1 MKLGLNVFNTNN
13 RTCRLTVSHR
23 ERGLSDQP
31 DRPCWG
37 CMRYLLIMLV
47 AWVPLF
53 ASAIEFDEDTGTLP
67 LGRAVQVFEDVTGEA
82 TIDQVSAPATAALFR
97 AVGADTLNAG
107 YSRSAFWL
115 KLDLQFRPKRPDVQR
130 DWLLELAYPPM
141 DHVDLFT
148 ADASGRFRV
157 AWQTGDMLPFSS
169 RQIEQ
174 NNYLFT
180 LDLPANQVQTVYLRL
195 TSQGSIQAPLA
206 LWSSHA
212 YIEAQPA
219 RIYVLGLIYGMLLG
233 MLVYNLFI
241 YLSVRDTSY
250 LYYILYIAS
259 FGLYQ
264 ISVNGAGIEF
274 LWPNNPWW
282 ANAATPFLVGAS
294 VLFASQF
301 SRHFLQT
308 PTWGRWLDRLLVLMM
323 ASAAVV
329 MVLAVAAGYGLAL
342 RLATGLVLLFTLVMV
357 ATGITAWLHGLR
369 VARYFVIAWSVF
381 LTGGLINAF
390 MLLGYL
396 PNNFLTMYSSQIG
409 SVLEVA
415 LLSLA
420 LADRINMMRDQQ
432 AQTLLEAGQNL
443 ERLNQQLATSNR
455 LKDEFLATLTH
466 ELRTPMNGVIGS
478 LELMQTVPMDSELT
492 FYQQTAADSAQD
504 MMGMINGILT
514 LTELQAGRLYA
525 VNSPF
530 SLRQLLASVHGR
542 YASLAED
549 RHLDFAIELD
559 EKLPDNVLGDVGK
572 LQQCVEC
579 LLDNAIKFTKTGAI
593 MVRVTGQSD
602 DVATLRLLIEVI
614 DTGIGFHRLD
624 EATLY
629 QTFFQVDGSMTR
641 EYGGLGIGLAI
652 CRQLVERMGGR
663 LSHESEPGRG
673 SCFRLRLE
681 LQREAETSQCGSMV
695 SHGPW

>member
-1 MKLGLNVFNTNN
+1 
-13 RTCRLTVSHR
+13 
-23 ERGLSDQP
+23 
-31 DRPCWG
+31 
-37 CMRYLLIMLV
+37 MRYLLIMLV
-47 AWVPLF
+47 AWVPLL
-53 ASAIEFDEDTGTLP
+53 ASAIEFDEDTRTLP
-67 LGRAVQVFEDVTGEA
+67 LGRAVQVFEDTTGKA
-82 TIDQVSAPATAALFR
+82 TIDQVSAPAMAASFR
-97 AVGADTLNAG
+97 QQDADTLNAG
-107 YSRSAFWL
+107 YSDSAFWL

-130 DWLLELAYPPM
+130 GWLLELAYPPM
-141 DHVDLFT
+141 DHVDLYT
-148 ADASGRFRV
+148 ADPSGRFRV
-157 AWQTGDMLPFSS
+157 AWQTGDMLPFAS

-174 NNYLFT
+174 NNYLFA

-195 TSQGSIQAPLA
+195 ASQGSIQAPLA

-233 MLVYNLFI
+233 MLIYNLFI

-264 ISVNGAGIEF
+264 ISVNGAGVEF

-282 ANAATPFLVGAS
+282 ANAATPFLVGAA

-308 PTWGRWLDRLLVLMM
+308 PAWGRWADRLLVLMM
-323 ASAAVV
+323 AFAAVV
-329 MVLAVAAGYGLAL
+329 MVLAVAVGYGLAL
-342 RLATGLVLLFTLVMV
+342 RLATALVLLFTLVMV
-357 ATGITAWLHGLR
+357 ATGIAAWLHGLR
-369 VARYFVIAWSVF
+369 VARYFIIAWSVF

-396 PNNFLTMYSSQIG
+396 PHNFLTMYSSQIG

-420 LADRINMMRDQQ
+420 LADRINVVRDQQ
-432 AQTLLEAGQNL
+432 AHILLEAGKAF
-443 ERLNQQLATSNR
+443 ERLNQKLAASNR

-478 LELMQTVPMDSELT
+478 LELMQTVQMDSELT
-492 FYQQTAADSAQD
+492 LYQETAASSAQD
-504 MMGMINGILT
+504 MMGMIDGILM
-514 LTELQAGRLYA
+514 LTELQAGKLYA
-525 VNSPF
+525 ASEPF
-530 SLRQLLASVHGR
+530 SVRQLLVSLR
-542 YASLAED
+542 SQYARAARAKGLGFS
-549 RHLDFAIELD
+549 IELD
-559 EKLPDNVLGDVGK
+559 ERLPDNVLGDACK
-572 LQQCVEC
+572 LRQCVGC
-579 LLDNAIKFTKTGAI
+579 LLDNAIKFTKVGAI
-593 MVRVTGQSD
+593 TVRVTRQSSKLEQ
-602 DVATLRLLIEVI
+602 LRLLIEVI
-614 DTGIGFHRLD
+614 DTGVGFNRLD

-652 CRQLVERMGGR
+652 CRQLVELIGGS

-673 SCFRLRLE
+673 SRFRLRVE
-681 LQREAETSQCGSMV
+681 LQRCTEEPQRRSAEWSE
-695 SHGPW
+695 